1 MQHSIQPQPHPFPAK
16 ERTIATRR
24 MIGSYAA
31 LRYHVSSGR
40 FMVLV
45 RTDDVY
51 LGVKG
56 SVVFRF
62 HPLAS
67 ALAPA
72 LL

>member
-1 MQHSIQPQPHPFPAK
+1 
-16 ERTIATRR
+16 
-24 MIGSYAA
+24 
-31 LRYHVSSGR
+31 
-40 FMVLV
+40 MVLV